1 MYFFKILEIAGVVCG
16 LLYLLLII
24 KENIWCWLFG
34 ILASAITVF
43 LYIEH
48 KLYLEAGLNFFY
60 ILAGIYGW
68 IFWARHQNANH
79 QTPVTGWIP
88 RYHAIAL
95 SSGILLAIALGQIMA
110 QHTDSP
116 RPFIDAGLT
125 VFSFIATY
133 MEARKILST
142 WYYWFILNAASVW
155 LQVDRELYFY
165 AALSVFYTFM
175 CIKGY
180 LEWKKSYK
188 PSRH

>member
-1 MYFFKILEIAGVVCG
+1 MRISDWSSDVCSSD
-16 LLYLLLII
+16 L
-24 KENIWCWLFG
+24 
-34 ILASAITVF
+34 F

-110 QHTDSP
+110 QHTASP
-116 RPFIDAGLT
+116 PPFIDSGLT
-125 VFSFIATY
+125 VFTFITTHIEYGKTAG
-133 MEARKILST
+133 
-142 WYYWFILNAASVW
+142 
-155 LQVDRELYFY
+155 RE
-165 AALSVFYTFM
+165 
-175 CIKGY
+175 
-180 LEWKKSYK
+180 
-188 PSRH
+188 R